1 MVGLGSRR
9 SKTEWPSPSLMCAGH
24 SMPVDLNVTRSSLA
38 FVVSLLI
45 SGSVS
50 SSLLLMILCTSYG
63 VFFLA
68 FLAELSI

>member
-1 MVGLGSRR
+1 
-9 SKTEWPSPSLMCAGH
+9 
-24 SMPVDLNVTRSSLA
+24 MPVDLNVTRSSLA